1 MADEEGFAVQG
12 GERGE
17 GKIGGRK
24 NQDWKLAEEDALLYV
39 CGHAQEAAR
48 GRERLSASNGI

>member
-12 GERGE
+12 GERGGE

-24 NQDWKLAEEDALLYV
+24 DQDWKLAEEDTLL
-39 CGHAQEAAR
+39 CCMWAGSSSR
-48 GRERLSASNGI
+48 